1 MKQFFVVV
9 ILSMFVLACA
19 KQAEKAETYGEKIT
33 LTEQT
38 DGAAILGNPEEFV
51 GKKVL
56 VSGEVMDVC
65 AMKGCWIEIAG
76 SNNDQ
81 KIKVKVEDDVI
92 VFPQTAKGKTAL
104 VEGEVEVL
112 NMSKEDVIANKKHHA
127 EEQGE
132 TFDES
137 TVTEGKTVY
146 RIKGIAAVIKS

>member
-38 DGAAILGNPEEFV
+38 DIAAILENPEEFV

-56 VSGEVMDVC
+56 VSGGVVDVC
-65 AMKGCWIEIAG
+65 AMKGCWIEISG
-76 SNNDQ
+76 SNDAQ

-146 RIKGIAAVIKS
+146 RIKGVGAVIKS

>member
-1 MKQFFVVV
+1 MKQIFVII
-9 ILSMFVLACA
+9 ILSMFVFACA
-19 KQAEKAETYGEKIT
+19 KQAENAETYGQKIT

-38 DGAAILGNPEEFV
+38 DIAAILGNPEEFV

-56 VSGEVMDVC
+56 ISGGVIDVC
-65 AMKGCWIEIAG
+65 AKKGCWMEIAG
-76 SNNDQ
+76 SNNGQ
-81 KIKVKVEDDVI
+81 KIKIKVEDDVI

-112 NMSKEDVIANKKHHA
+112 NMSKEEVIANKKHHA

-137 TVTEGKTVY
+137 TVSEGKTVY
-146 RIKGIAAVIKS
+146 RIKGFGAVIKS